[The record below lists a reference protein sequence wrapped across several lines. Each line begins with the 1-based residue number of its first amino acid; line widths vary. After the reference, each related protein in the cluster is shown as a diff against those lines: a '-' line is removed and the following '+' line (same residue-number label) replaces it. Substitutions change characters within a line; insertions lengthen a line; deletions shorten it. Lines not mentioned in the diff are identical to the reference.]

1 MEQGLEG
8 AMGGGG
14 GMVQTD
20 LAGEEAEGLQHW
32 SVICVGSLVG
42 GGELR

>member
-8 AMGGGG
+8 AMG

-42 GGELR
+42 GGALR